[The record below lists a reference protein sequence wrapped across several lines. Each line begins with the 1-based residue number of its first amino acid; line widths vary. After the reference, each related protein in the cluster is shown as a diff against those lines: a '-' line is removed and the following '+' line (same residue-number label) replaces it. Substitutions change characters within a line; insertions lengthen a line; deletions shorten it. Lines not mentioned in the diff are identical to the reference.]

1 MKETDVIYN
10 ELLKRIIELDYKP
23 GDIIEEKKIAK
34 EFNVSRTPVREALLK
49 LSNKSLVQMIPRMG
63 TYVSQIDIKR
73 VKNAYQVK
81 KKLEAYAAE
90 LASEY
95 ASEEDIKEFFN
106 ITSEMSTLKGSP
118 DYKKYIQKDYEFFK
132 KLRGLT
138 RNELLEENL
147 EELNNSIV
155 RFLRYIQYVC
165 DNPRWHIQSLESIAQ
180 SIKIRD
186 PETASKET
194 EYFNAVYVKKLFNS
208 YFG

>member
-1 MKETDVIYN
+1 MADKETIYN
-10 ELLKRIIELDYKP
+10 EILNRIIHLEYKP

-34 EFNVSRTPVREALLK
+34 EFNVSRTPVREALLF
-49 LSNKSLVQMIPRMG
+49 LSGKGLVQMIPRMG
-63 TYVSQIDIKR
+63 TYVSQIDIKK

-81 KKLEAYAAE
+81 KKLESYAAE

-95 ASEEDIKEFFN
+95 ASDEDIGELFE
-106 ITSEMSTLKGSP
+106 ITKEMSTYNGSP
-118 DYKKYIQKDYEFFK
+118 DYEKYIQKDYEFFK
-132 KLRGLT
+132 KLRSLT
-138 RNELLEENL
+138 RNELLEESL

-165 DNPRWHIQSLESIAQ
+165 DNPKWHVQSLESIAQ

-194 EYFNAVYVKKLFNS
+194 EYFDAVYVKKLFNT

>member
-1 MKETDVIYN
+1 LADKETIYDEILN
-10 ELLKRIIELDYKP
+10 RIIHLEYKP

-34 EFNVSRTPVREALLK
+34 EFNVSRTPVREALLF
-49 LSNKSLVQMIPRMG
+49 LSGKGLVQMIPRMG
-63 TYVSQIDIKR
+63 TYVSQIDIKK

-81 KKLEAYAAE
+81 KKLESYAAE

-95 ASEEDIKEFFN
+95 ASDEDIGELFE
-106 ITSEMSTLKGSP
+106 ITKEMSTYNGSP
-118 DYKKYIQKDYEFFK
+118 DYEKYIQKDYEFFK
-132 KLRGLT
+132 KLRSLT
-138 RNELLEENL
+138 RNELLEETL

-165 DNPRWHIQSLESIAQ
+165 DNPKWHVQSLESIAQ

-186 PETASKET
+186 SETASKET
-194 EYFNAVYVKKLFNS
+194 EYFDAVYVKKLFNT

>member
-1 MKETDVIYN
+1 MGDKKTIYN
-10 ELLKRIIELDYKP
+10 EILKRIIYLEYKP

-34 EFNVSRTPVREALLK
+34 EFNVSRTPVREALLFLNGK
-49 LSNKSLVQMIPRMG
+49 DLVQMIPRMG
-63 TYVSQIDIKR
+63 TYVSQIDIKK

-81 KKLEAYAAE
+81 KKLESYAAE
-90 LASEY
+90 LAAEN
-95 ASEEDIKEFFN
+95 ASDEDIKELFE
-106 ITSEMSTLKGSP
+106 ITKEMSTYKGNS
-118 DYKKYIQKDYEFFK
+118 DYAKYIQKDYEFFK
-132 KLRGLT
+132 KLRTLT
-138 RNELLEENL
+138 RNELLEETL

-165 DNPRWHIQSLESIAQ
+165 DNPKWHIQSLESIAQ

-194 EYFNAVYVKKLFNS
+194 EYFDAVYVKKLFNS

>member
-1 MKETDVIYN
+1 MADKETIYN
-10 ELLKRIIELDYKP
+10 EILNRIIHLEYKP

-34 EFNVSRTPVREALLK
+34 EFNVSRTPVREALLF
-49 LSNKSLVQMIPRMG
+49 LSGKGLVQMIPRMG
-63 TYVSQIDIKR
+63 TYVSQIDIKK

-81 KKLEAYAAE
+81 KKLESYAAE

-95 ASEEDIKEFFN
+95 ASDGDIGELFE
-106 ITSEMSTLKGSP
+106 ITKEMSTYNGSP
-118 DYKKYIQKDYEFFK
+118 DYEKYIQKDYEFFK
-132 KLRGLT
+132 KLRSLT
-138 RNELLEENL
+138 RNELLEETL

-165 DNPRWHIQSLESIAQ
+165 DNPKWHVQSLESIAQ

-194 EYFNAVYVKKLFNS
+194 EYFDAVYVKKLFNT

>member
-1 MKETDVIYN
+1 LADKESIYN
-10 ELLKRIIELDYKP
+10 EILNRIIHLEYKP

-34 EFNVSRTPVREALLK
+34 EFNVSRTPVREALLF
-49 LSNKSLVQMIPRMG
+49 LSGKGLVQMIPRMG
-63 TYVSQIDIKR
+63 TYVSQIDIKK

-81 KKLEAYAAE
+81 KKLESYAAE

-95 ASEEDIKEFFN
+95 ASDEDIEELFE
-106 ITSEMSTLKGSP
+106 ITKEMSTYKGNP
-118 DYKKYIQKDYEFFK
+118 DYEKYIQKDYDFFK
-132 KLRGLT
+132 KLRSLT
-138 RNELLEENL
+138 RNELLEETL

-165 DNPRWHIQSLESIAQ
+165 DNPKWHVQSLESIAQ

-194 EYFNAVYVKKLFNS
+194 EYFDAVYVKKLFNT

>member
-1 MKETDVIYN
+1 LADKETIYN
-10 ELLKRIIELDYKP
+10 EILNRIIYLEYKP

-34 EFNVSRTPVREALLK
+34 EFNVSRTPVREALLF
-49 LSNKSLVQMIPRMG
+49 LSGKDFVQMIPRMG
-63 TYVSQIDIKR
+63 TYVSQVDIKK

-81 KKLEAYAAE
+81 KKLESYAAE

-95 ASEEDIKEFFN
+95 ASDEDINELFE
-106 ITSEMSTLKGSP
+106 ITKEMSTYKGSP
-118 DYKKYIQKDYEFFK
+118 DYEKYIQKDYDFFK
-132 KLRGLT
+132 KLRSLT
-138 RNELLEENL
+138 RNELLEETL

-165 DNPRWHIQSLESIAQ
+165 DNPKWHVQSLESIAQ

-194 EYFNAVYVKKLFNS
+194 EYFDAVYVKKLFNT

>member
-1 MKETDVIYN
+1 LADKETIYDEILN
-10 ELLKRIIELDYKP
+10 RIIYLEYKP

-34 EFNVSRTPVREALLK
+34 EFNVSRTPVREALLF
-49 LSNKSLVQMIPRMG
+49 LSGKGLVQMIPRMG
-63 TYVSQIDIKR
+63 TYVSQIDIKK

-81 KKLEAYAAE
+81 KKLESYAAE

-95 ASEEDIKEFFN
+95 ASDEDIGELFE
-106 ITSEMSTLKGSP
+106 ITKEMSTYNGSP
-118 DYKKYIQKDYEFFK
+118 DYEKYIQKDYEFFK
-132 KLRGLT
+132 KLRSLT
-138 RNELLEENL
+138 RNELLEETL

-165 DNPRWHIQSLESIAQ
+165 DNPKWHVQSLESIAQ

-194 EYFNAVYVKKLFNS
+194 EYFDAVYVKKLFNT

>member
-1 MKETDVIYN
+1 LADKETIYN
-10 ELLKRIIELDYKP
+10 EILNRIIHLEYKP

-34 EFNVSRTPVREALLK
+34 EFNVSRTPVREALLF
-49 LSNKSLVQMIPRMG
+49 LSGKGLVQMIPRMG
-63 TYVSQIDIKR
+63 TYVSQIDIKK

-81 KKLEAYAAE
+81 KKLESYAAE

-95 ASEEDIKEFFN
+95 ASDEDIGELFE
-106 ITSEMSTLKGSP
+106 ITKEMSTYNGSP
-118 DYKKYIQKDYEFFK
+118 DYEKYIQKDYEFFK
-132 KLRGLT
+132 KLRSLT
-138 RNELLEENL
+138 RNELLEETL

-165 DNPRWHIQSLESIAQ
+165 DNPKWHVQSLESIAQ

-186 PETASKET
+186 SETASKET
-194 EYFNAVYVKKLFNS
+194 EYFDAVYVKKLFNT

>member
-1 MKETDVIYN
+1 LADKETIYDEILN
-10 ELLKRIIELDYKP
+10 RIIHLEYKP

-34 EFNVSRTPVREALLK
+34 EFNVSRTPVREALLF
-49 LSNKSLVQMIPRMG
+49 LSGKGLVQMIPRMG
-63 TYVSQIDIKR
+63 TYVSQIDIKK

-81 KKLEAYAAE
+81 KKLESYAAE

-95 ASEEDIKEFFN
+95 ASDEDIGELFE
-106 ITSEMSTLKGSP
+106 ITKEMSTYNGSP
-118 DYKKYIQKDYEFFK
+118 NYEKYIQKDYEFFK
-132 KLRGLT
+132 KLRSLT
-138 RNELLEENL
+138 RNELLEETL

-155 RFLRYIQYVC
+155 RFLTYIQYVC
-165 DNPRWHIQSLESIAQ
+165 DNPKWHVQSLESIAQ

-194 EYFNAVYVKKLFNS
+194 EYFDAVYVKKLFNT

>member
-1 MKETDVIYN
+1 MADKETIYDEILN
-10 ELLKRIIELDYKP
+10 RIIYLEYKP

-34 EFNVSRTPVREALLK
+34 EFNVSRTPVREALLF
-49 LSNKSLVQMIPRMG
+49 LSGKGLVQMIPRMG
-63 TYVSQIDIKR
+63 TYVSQIDIKK

-81 KKLEAYAAE
+81 KKLESYAAE

-95 ASEEDIKEFFN
+95 ASDEDIGELFE
-106 ITSEMSTLKGSP
+106 ITKEMSTYNGSP
-118 DYKKYIQKDYEFFK
+118 DYEKYIQKDYEFFK
-132 KLRGLT
+132 KLRSLT
-138 RNELLEENL
+138 RNELLEETL

-165 DNPRWHIQSLESIAQ
+165 DNPKWHVQSLESIAQ

-194 EYFNAVYVKKLFNS
+194 EYFDAVYVKKLFNT